1 MIELNSVCKSYTLA
15 DSTVSVLQSLNLSV
29 SNGDSVAIV
38 GPSGSGKSTLLL
50 ILTGLENA
58 TSGTVQFDGQDL
70 ARLNAD
76 ECADLRR
83 DQIGIVFQSFH
94 LIPSLSARENVALP
108 LDISG
113 ATNTHRRALEMLDRV
128 GLSDR
133 ADHYPAQLSGGEQ
146 QRIAMA
152 RALVH
157 KPGLIVADEP
167 TGNLDSSTGESI
179 MNLLFDLNKD
189 AGTTLLLVTHD
200 MQVSRR
206 CDRTMRLQDGRLTQ
220 VSHSDSAGQPHED
233 VT

>member
-1 MIELNSVCKSYTLA
+1 MLELTNVCKSYSLA

-29 SNGDSVAIV
+29 GKGDRVAIV

-50 ILTGLENA
+50 ILTGLESP
-58 TSGTVQFDGQDL
+58 TSGTVQFSGQNLGDL
-70 ARLNAD
+70 SAD

-113 ATNTHRRALEMLDRV
+113 ATNAQGRALDMLDRV
-128 GLSDR
+128 GLVDR

-146 QRIAMA
+146 QRVAMA

-157 KPGLIVADEP
+157 GPGLIVADEP
-167 TGNLDSSTGESI
+167 TGNLDGSTGERV
-179 MNLLFDLNKD
+179 MNLLFDLNQD

-200 MQVSRR
+200 MELSRR
-206 CDRTMRLQDGRLTQ
+206 CDRTLRLQDGQLTQ
-220 VSHSDSAGQPHED
+220 LADSDLAGNRGND
-233 VT
+233 VL